1 MNYRELG
8 STGLKVSVIGFGGI
22 PIQRIDDID
31 AQKVIIRA
39 EEKGINFID
48 TARGYSVSE
57 EYIGKALEGRRDK
70 WIIATKSM
78 SRNRED
84 MVKDVN
90 ISLGNL
96 KTDYIDLYQFH
107 NIKTMAEYDKVLGE
121 DGAYNALVQYK
132 NEGKIRHIGIT
143 SHSLDILKIAI
154 ESGKF
159 ETIMYPYNIVENQAE
174 EIFKRAKE
182 LNIGVIAMK
191 PMAGGA
197 LTNGTLAL
205 KYILQNENVTC
216 AIPGMGKL
224 EEIEENSELGSNIV
238 ALTEAEKAE
247 AKTIA
252 DELGTEFCRRCG
264 YCAPCSQG
272 IDIPSVF
279 LFQGY
284 KERYNLAQWA
294 EERYS
299 AMKYKAK
306 DCIECGACEKR
317 CPYNLPIRNM
327 LKKVGQI
334 FNEK

>member
-1 MNYRELG
+1 MNYKELG

-22 PIQRIDDID
+22 PIQRIDDKD
-31 AQKVIIRA
+31 AKKVITSA

-48 TARGYSVSE
+48 TARGYSISE
-57 EYIGKALEGRRDK
+57 EYIGKALEGRREK

-78 SRNRED
+78 SRDRES
-84 MVKDVN
+84 MKKDVK
-90 ISLGNL
+90 ISLSNL

-107 NIKTMAEYDKVLGE
+107 NIKTMEEYNKVLSE

-174 EIFKRAKE
+174 ELFKRAKE

-197 LTNGTLAL
+197 LIDGTLAL

-216 AIPGMGKL
+216 AIPGMGTI
-224 EEIEENSELGSNIV
+224 EEVEENSNLGSNMSV
-238 ALTEAEKAE
+238 LNEEEKAKVKKISE
-247 AKTIA
+247 
-252 DELGTEFCRRCG
+252 ELGTEFCRRCG
-264 YCAPCSQG
+264 YCAPCSKG

-284 KERYNLAQWA
+284 KERYNLEQWA
-294 EERYS
+294 EERYA
-299 AMKYKAK
+299 AMKHKAEE
-306 DCIECGACEKR
+306 CIECGVCEER
-317 CPYNLPIRNM
+317 CPYNLPIRSM
-327 LKKVGQI
+327 LKNAEKI
-334 FNEK
+334 FGK

>member
-8 STGLKVSVIGFGGI
+8 STGLKVSIIGFGGI
-22 PIQRIDDID
+22 PIQRIDDKD
-31 AQKVIIRA
+31 AEKVIISA

-48 TARGYSVSE
+48 TARGYSISE

-78 SRNRED
+78 SRDKESMIR
-84 MVKDVN
+84 DVN

-96 KTDYIDLYQFH
+96 KTEYIDLYQLH
-107 NIKTMAEYDKVLGE
+107 NVKTMEEYNKVLGE

-132 NEGKIRHIGIT
+132 EEGKVGHIGIT

-174 EIFKRAKE
+174 ELFKRAAE

-205 KYILQNENVTC
+205 KYILQNKNVTC
-216 AIPGMGKL
+216 AIPGMGKV
-224 EEIEENSELGSNIV
+224 EEVEENSKLGSSAAELN
-238 ALTEAEKAE
+238 EEEKAE
-247 AKTIA
+247 AKKISE
-252 DELGTEFCRRCG
+252 ELGTEFCRRCG
-264 YCAPCSQG
+264 YCAPCSKG

-279 LFQGY
+279 LMQGY

-294 EERYS
+294 EERYA
-299 AMKYKAK
+299 AMTHKA
-306 DCIECGACEKR
+306 DECIECGICEER

-327 LKKVGQI
+327 LKKAGKL
-334 FNEK
+334 FSKK

>member
-22 PIQRIDDID
+22 PIQRIDDTD
-31 AQKVIIRA
+31 AKKVIIRA

-84 MVKDVN
+84 MIKDVN

-96 KTDYIDLYQFH
+96 RTDYIDLYQFH
-107 NIKTMAEYDKVLGE
+107 NIKTIEEYNKVLGE
-121 DGAYNALVQYK
+121 DGAYNALAQYK
-132 NEGKIRHIGIT
+132 KVGKIKHIGIT

-174 EIFKRAKE
+174 ELFKRAKE

-197 LTNGTLAL
+197 LTKGTLAL

-224 EEIEENSELGSNIV
+224 EEIEENSELGSNILD
-238 ALTEAEKAE
+238 LTEAEKAE

-264 YCAPCSQG
+264 YCAPCSKG

-279 LFQGY
+279 LLQGY
-284 KERYNLAQWA
+284 KERYNLSQWA

-299 AMKYKAK
+299 AMQHKAE
-306 DCIECGACEKR
+306 DCIECGVCEER

-327 LKKVGQI
+327 LKKVDKL
-334 FNEK
+334 FNKK

>member
-8 STGLKVSVIGFGGI
+8 STGLKVSVVGFGGI
-22 PIQRIDDID
+22 PIQRIDDEN
-31 AQKVIIRA
+31 AQKVIINA

-57 EYIGKALEGRRDK
+57 EYIGKSLEGRRDN

-78 SRNRED
+78 ARDRES
-84 MVKDVN
+84 MMRDVN
-90 ISLGNL
+90 ISLNNL

-107 NIKTMAEYDKVLGE
+107 NIKTMEEYDKVLGE
-121 DGAYNALVQYK
+121 DGAYNVLVEYK
-132 NEGKIRHIGIT
+132 NQGKIGHIGIT
-143 SHSLDILKIAI
+143 SHSLDMLKIAI

-174 EIFKRAKE
+174 DLFKRAKE

-216 AIPGMGKL
+216 AIPGMGTV
-224 EEIEENSELGSNIV
+224 EEVEENSNLGSNISL
-238 ALTEAEKAE
+238 LTEEEKAE
-247 AKTIA
+247 AKKIA

-264 YCAPCSQG
+264 YCAPCTKG

-284 KERYNLAQWA
+284 KERYNLGQWA
-294 EERYS
+294 EERYA
-299 AMKYKAK
+299 AMKHKPEE
-306 DCIECGACEKR
+306 CIECGICEER
-317 CPYNLPIRNM
+317 CPYDLPIRSM
-327 LKKVGQI
+327 LKNAQKI
-334 FNEK
+334 FGK